1 MGKLLPRFPL
11 SNFAL
16 IMSTN
21 VIQLQNHTIQN
32 DSGNGIHS
40 FLDTL
45 ELTAES
51 QQSKT
56 LKTLANKAIRKHQ
69 TNVKLIQ
76 IIDVLELKKNV
87 DNSEIKKYWKAY
99 HCANVFLKIGNR
111 IHTERCKQRFCQNCA
126 RIQAADI
133 TNGYKA
139 PLETLRNE
147 DSLYMV
153 TLTRPNVR
161 GRELSNEIKNMVKT
175 FQKIKDALRKAKTP
189 LNGFRKIECT
199 HNIQKNTYNPHFHIL
214 VQGQTTAESL
224 LSSWLKH
231 NPRATRKAQNISLI
245 DSDDYMREIS
255 KYAAKDPVSNE
266 ATAEAAIIMYKSM
279 RGKRIYQPFG
289 TIRKVKIQET
299 AKEISTTFEA
309 PELNENDTFVWT
321 AESKTWTAA
330 NHQELVNTFE
340 YEALLLDQKQ
350 TTLQVKKTDIKQP

>member
-1 MGKLLPRFPL
+1 MAKIELINKYPL
-11 SNFAL
+11 E
-16 IMSTN
+16 
-21 VIQLQNHTIQN
+21 N
-32 DSGNGIHS
+32 DSGNGLDT

-56 LKTLANKAIRKHQ
+56 LKALANKAIRKHQ
-69 TNVKLIQ
+69 TNVKLVQ
-76 IIDVLELKKNV
+76 IIDVLELKKNA

-133 TNGYKA
+133 TNGYKT
-139 PLETLRNE
+139 PLENLRNE

-153 TLTRPNVR
+153 TLTRPNVK
-161 GRELSNEIKNMVKT
+161 GRELSNEIKKMIKT
-175 FQKIKDALRKAKTP
+175 FQKIKDSLRKAKTP
-189 LNGFRKIECT
+189 LNGFRKLECT
-199 HNIQKNTYNPHFHIL
+199 YNQKETTYNPHFHIL

-224 LSSWLKH
+224 LSSWLKQ
-231 NPRATRKAQNISLI
+231 NPRATMKAQKISLI
-245 DSDDYMREIS
+245 DSDDYMREIA

-266 ATAEAAIIMYKSM
+266 ATAEAALVMYKSM
-279 RGKRIYQPFG
+279 QGKRIYQPFG

-321 AESKTWTAA
+321 PESKTWTAA
-330 NHQELVNTFE
+330 NYQELVNTME
-340 YEALLLDQKQ
+340 YEASLLEPKNRL
-350 TTLQVKKTDIKQP
+350 KTDVKQP

>member
-1 MGKLLPRFPL
+1 MT
-11 SNFAL
+11 
-16 IMSTN
+16 TN
-21 VIQLQNHTIQN
+21 VIQLQKHSLQN
-32 DSGNGIHS
+32 DSGNGLDA

-56 LKTLANKAIRKHQ
+56 LKALANKAIRKHK

-76 IIDVLELKKNV
+76 IIGVLELKKNT

-133 TNGYKA
+133 SNGYKT
-139 PLETLRNE
+139 PLDNLRHE

-153 TLTRPNVR
+153 TLTRPNVK
-161 GRELSNEIKNMVKT
+161 GRELSNEMKKMIKT
-175 FQKIKDALRKAKTP
+175 FQKIKDSLRKAKTP
-189 LNGFRKIECT
+189 LNGFRKLECT
-199 HNIQKNTYNPHFHIL
+199 YNQKENTYNPHFHIL
-214 VQGQTTAESL
+214 VQSQTTAESL
-224 LSSWLKH
+224 LSSWLKQ
-231 NPRATRKAQNISLI
+231 NPRATKKAQNISLI

-266 ATAEAAIIMYKSM
+266 ATAEAALVMYKAM
-279 RGKRIYQPFG
+279 QGKRIYQPFG

-299 AKEISTTFEA
+299 AKEISTTFVA

-321 AESKTWTAA
+321 AESKTWIAA
-330 NHQELVNTFE
+330 NYQELVNTME
-340 YEALLLDQKQ
+340 YEASLLEPKNR
-350 TTLQVKKTDIKQP
+350 VKTDTKQ